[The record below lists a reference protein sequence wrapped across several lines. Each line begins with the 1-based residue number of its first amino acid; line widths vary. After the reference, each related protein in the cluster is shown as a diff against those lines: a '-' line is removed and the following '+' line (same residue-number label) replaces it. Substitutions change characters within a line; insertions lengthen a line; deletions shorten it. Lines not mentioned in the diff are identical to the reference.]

1 MATQLTDEELFSA
14 LDAEQHHETLTEA
27 AHSLG
32 INPQGLFLPF
42 RRSQKSSGRPP

>member
-27 AHSLG
+27 GRSLG
-32 INPQGLFLPF
+32 IKPQGFCVPF
-42 RRSQKSSGRPP
+42 GSR

>member
-27 AHSLG
+27 QLIVLG
-32 INPQGLFLPF
+32 
-42 RRSQKSSGRPP
+42 